1 MICIKTAKSD
11 AVKGGACEGWHNTAF
26 CVHGAEPEDNFDEAC
41 WEVAEGAS
49 ARGKPGHRALTS
61 ECSPH
66 GRLRHEVLVL
76 V

>member
-1 MICIKTAKSD
+1 
-11 AVKGGACEGWHNTAF
+11 
-26 CVHGAEPEDNFDEAC
+26 VHGAEPEDNFDEAC